1 MLKFLFLF
9 CSIAGFIGAV
19 DFTCYTQPITSVML
33 GGNLPL
39 GANNLTDVPNGTNC
53 TFTFVI
59 PTNYV
64 LLLKFSSFLASEDDS
79 VIIFDN
85 NGHNRFSLNQLSY
98 PVYDR
103 PLWMPAKSTKVQVV
117 GKSGNSKFFM
127 SYVYQPLDKY
137 TKVSK
142 TTGEPISL
150 RSMADN
156 TFTTVTSPTAGE
168 KVILTPGTR
177 AGTSDSPLIHYFV
190 YDGDNITGA
199 NFLGRLSELKSQM
212 VKSTGQSVSIVR
224 FSDELSASYVLGND
238 ASALNGFGEYN
249 VFVTSKGNT
258 MTKTLNDVTTSAKG
272 TANTFIC
279 VDCSTFYLSK
289 LIFYN
294 IGNVGNGAYIT
305 LQGQTPTHKREQ
317 LIKYDPNTLT
327 ANQFPQML
335 PTSIFTLNIYLG
347 KADYNLNTIND
358 DTAWK
363 RPYVG
368 RKGYIFSPSLW
379 TSAVNNFTYEFR
391 DNSQNFNFAL
401 NMQKMSFP
409 ASSDQMT
416 LKIGSGSGTPAVNKQ
431 YPRDQTSNSQVM
443 ANGNYMQVGLSASV
457 AADVRLSFE
466 IQKGNSAKAV
476 GVLISVVLTL
486 FYSF

>member
-1 MLKFLFLF
+1 MLKFLILL

-19 DFTCYTQPITSVML
+19 DFSCYTQPITSVML

-64 LLLKFSSFLASEDDS
+64 LLLKFSWLLASENDS

-85 NGHNRFSLNQLSY
+85 NGNSRFSLHQFSY
-98 PVYDR
+98 PVFDKQ
-103 PLWMPAKSTKVQVV
+103 LWMPAKSTKVQVV
-117 GKSGNSKFFM
+117 GKSGDSKFFM
-127 SYVYQPLDKY
+127 SYVYQSIDNY

-142 TTGEPISL
+142 RTGEPISL

-156 TFTTVTSPTAGE
+156 TFTTVTSLSAGE
-168 KVILTPGTR
+168 KVVLTPGTR
-177 AGTSDSPLIHYFV
+177 AGSSDSPLVQYFV
-190 YDGDNITGA
+190 YDGDSITGA
-199 NFLGRLSELKSQM
+199 NFLGRLSELQKVMKS
-212 VKSTGQSVSIVR
+212 STGQSVSIVR
-224 FSDELSASYVLGND
+224 FSEEKSGSYVLGND

-249 VFVTSKGNT
+249 VFVTSRGN
-258 MTKTLNDVTTSAKG
+258 MLANTLNDSTTSVKG

-289 LIFYN
+289 LSFYDSTSLYK
-294 IGNVGNGAYIT
+294 YIT

-317 LIKYDPNTLT
+317 LIQYDSNTLT

-335 PTSIFTLNIYLG
+335 PTNVFTMNIYRG

-379 TSAVNNFTYEFR
+379 TSAANNFTYEFR
-391 DNSQNFNFAL
+391 DNSQNFNFTL

-457 AADVRLSFE
+457 GADVRLSFE

-476 GVLISVVLTL
+476 GVLVTIVLTL